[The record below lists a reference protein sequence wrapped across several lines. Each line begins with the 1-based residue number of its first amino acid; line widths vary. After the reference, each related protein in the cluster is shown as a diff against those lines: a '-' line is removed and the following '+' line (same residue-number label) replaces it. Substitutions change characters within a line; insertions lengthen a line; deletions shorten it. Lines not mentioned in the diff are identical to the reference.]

1 MYIQL
6 EHERHHYF
14 QFVLDKLK
22 DKHTVD
28 RREIEQCF
36 DNRDGGFLVDD
47 REDHRTDPQTLWF
60 IAPTNFNRL
69 LKVVFISIDGK
80 IHIKTAYEANETEI
94 RIYERHGK

>member
-1 MYIQL
+1 MNAIVIS
-6 EHERHHYF
+6 

-22 DKHTVD
+22 DKHAVD

-60 IAPTNFNRL
+60 IAPTNCDRL
-69 LKVVFISIDGK
+69 LKVVFIGVDGK